1 VVFERFTEPARHVI
15 QLAQEEARAFKH
27 DYIGTE
33 HILIGLLREEQGLAA
48 RVLQGLEI
56 TVEQVREQVLTT
68 VGSGE
73 TVTSGQIPFTPRAKK
88 VLELALREAL
98 SLSDHYIDTE
108 HILLGLVAENEGL
121 AARLLR
127 DLGAPPDRIRSE
139 VLSLHSGSSGRVVSG
154 GVRGAALDWRR
165 ARLLWRPEGLELRV
179 PLHLSE
185 GSLATFAGDRAWAT
199 EPLVGLRRE
208 IWSGWLSLASPTLL
222 DDADPSEL
230 RGALDAAATRALD
243 QRGGD
248 HGRVEDFLRRLR
260 QEP

>member
-15 QLAQEEARAFKH
+15 QLAQEEAREFQH

-33 HILIGLLREEQGLAA
+33 HILLGLLREELGLAA
-48 RVLQGLEI
+48 GVLARLGITAERVRAE
-56 TVEQVREQVLTT
+56 VVTT

-73 TVTSGQIPFTPRAKK
+73 SVTSGQIPFTPRAKK

-98 SLSDHYIDTE
+98 SLRDDEIDTE
-108 HILLGLVAENEGL
+108 HILLGLLRENEGL
-121 AARLLR
+121 ASRLLR
-127 DLGAPPDRIRSE
+127 QLGAPPGRIRHELLAMRSAP
-139 VLSLHSGSSGRVVSG
+139 SGLVAGDTVH
-154 GVRGAALDWRR
+154 GAPLDWRR

-185 GSLATFAGDRAWAT
+185 GSLATFAGDHVWAT
-199 EPLVGLRRE
+199 APLAGLRRE

-222 DDADPSEL
+222 DDADPAVL
-230 RGALDAAATRALD
+230 RSALDAAAVRARD

-248 HGRVEDFLRRLR
+248 SGRVEDFLRRLR
-260 QEP
+260 APQ